1 MEKRKNTR
9 SLKRRI
15 TKMVAALNFCSL
27 LIMLL
32 TLLIALAFVFNIF
45 SRVISENAANQ
56 LNFQLSDELSRDK
69 SAPVV
74 PGNER
79 LVVPSNNDSNEMY
92 KRIGYSYIFFKN
104 NKYKFNIGKS
114 ADYNVSMPNKMPDL
128 TIQYKIY
135 KNNKLVYDSLSS
147 SENNFKGLPKHL
159 NSFTE
164 LINKTTSVNV
174 MNSTNNE
181 SYKIQVKLNPNV
193 ILFGYIGLITVC
205 MLIFLIT
212 LFISKVATSMLTSV
226 IIKPLCDL
234 DKKLNE
240 IANGNIEAAM
250 QKEIVFT
257 KPIDEVE
264 KLANYTNIIMSKMQ
278 EYVCSLASQ
287 NSELE
292 AQNITLH
299 ENGAALSLINGILDN
314 NNVKL
319 KNIFNNVEQGFLTF
333 KKDLLIHKE
342 YSLECEKLLGTSI
355 GGEKLSS
362 LLYGDNIN
370 MGNFMDELLIK
381 IFNSDASERELYFTL
396 LPEELS
402 VSEKEIFISYKIVKD
417 ENNEDIIMVIINDI
431 TEKRIIERRMDE
443 ESKTLKMVVKTIINR
458 DEFRE
463 LVKQYNEF
471 VIQDFKAVTQERY
484 EEILRQ
490 IHTFKGNFSQFEMIN
505 LVDRLNE
512 LENKL
517 YEKQELFYIDNLN
530 NNELKSWLMEDLS
543 IIESYTGKDF
553 INEGDFC
560 YIKKEKLFDIEKKV
574 RETLSLNECRVILP
588 LIKSL
593 RYTSVKDSLKTYPDY
608 VMKLSERL
616 EKSIYPLNIIGDD
629 VLIDT
634 AYYHDVIK
642 SLVHIFRNS
651 VDHGIET
658 EDERVEQGKEQIGSI
673 SCKILDLANSFQIII
688 SDDGK
693 GIDVQALELKLI
705 KEGLYT
711 KEELGKMENE
721 EKYELIFQ
729 QGITTKEEANIVSGR
744 GVGMSAVKESVMAI
758 NGTIEVESEEGK
770 GTIFTL
776 TFNKLENGEEEI
788 ASVEDFMKEMVVTA
802 RNVIFSQTGINFESQ
817 AIEVKNVITLNKL
830 TALIN
835 LKGTFNSILMVSV
848 NESMAKKLVK
858 GFMLQDIE
866 ENDIINYIEGVL
878 GEISNTILG
887 GTFGK
892 FENTNN
898 IFHIGMPAVLSNSEA
913 YIKYTQSPI
922 LTCKLIHEEDEFS
935 INMLLVEGNI
945 SLSEL
950 EEGI

>member
-1 MEKRKNTR
+1 MVRRKNKR

-15 TKMVAALNFCSL
+15 TKMVAALNFYSL

-32 TLLIALAFVFNIF
+32 TLIVALGFVFNIF

-56 LNFQLSDELSRDK
+56 LSFQLSDELSRNK
-69 SAPVV
+69 NMPPVINNETQV
-74 PGNER
+74 VQGNKDGNE
-79 LVVPSNNDSNEMY
+79 MF
-92 KRIGYSYIFFKN
+92 KRIGYSYIFLKN
-104 NKYKFNIGKS
+104 NKYKFSTGKS
-114 ADYNVSMPNKMPDL
+114 ADYKISMPNKMPDL
-128 TIQYKIY
+128 TIQYKVY
-135 KNNKLVYDSLSS
+135 KNRKQVYDSLSS
-147 SENNFKGLPKHL
+147 SENNFNGLPRHL

-164 LINKTTSVNV
+164 LINKTTSVNIL
-174 MNSTNNE
+174 NSDNSE
-181 SYKIQVKLNPNV
+181 SYRIEVKLNPYV
-193 ILFGYIGLITVC
+193 ILYGYIGLISVC
-205 MLIFLIT
+205 VIIFLIT
-212 LFISKVATSMLTSV
+212 LCISKLATSMLTSV

-250 QKEIVFT
+250 KTEITFT

-278 EYVCSLASQ
+278 EFVCSLASQ

-299 ENGAALSLINGILDN
+299 ENGTALELINGILDN

-333 KKDLLIHKE
+333 KKDLLIHSE
-342 YSLECEKLLGTSI
+342 YSLECEKLLGVSI
-355 GGEKLSS
+355 SGEKLSS
-362 LLYGDNIN
+362 LLFGDNIN
-370 MGNFMDELLIK
+370 MKNFMDELLIK
-381 IFNSDASERELYFTL
+381 IFDSDTNQRELYFTL
-396 LPEELS
+396 LPEELR
-402 VSEKEIFISYKIVKD
+402 VLEKEIFISYKIVKD
-417 ENNEDIIMVIINDI
+417 ENNEDIIMVIIDDI

-458 DEFRE
+458 DEFRD
-463 LVKQYNEF
+463 LVKQYEEF
-471 VIQDFKAVTQERY
+471 ANQDFKVVTKGKYDEV
-484 EEILRQ
+484 LRQ
-490 IHTFKGNFSQFEMIN
+490 IHTFKGNFSQFEMVC

-512 LENKL
+512 LENRL
-517 YEKQELFYIDNLN
+517 YEKQELYYIGH
-530 NNELKSWLMEDLS
+530 LKKHDLMSWLAEDLNV
-543 IIESYTGKDF
+543 IEGYAGRDF

-560 YIKKEKLFDIEKKV
+560 YIKKEKLLDIEQKV
-574 RETLSLNECRVILP
+574 RETLSLNECKVILP

-593 RYTSVKDSLKTYPDY
+593 RYKSIKDLLKTYPDY

-616 EKSIYPLNIIGDD
+616 GKSISPLYIQGDD
-629 VLIDT
+629 VMVDT
-634 AYYHDVIK
+634 TYYHDVVK
-642 SLVHIFRNS
+642 SLVHVFRNS

-658 EDERVEQGKEQIGSI
+658 EDERVEQGKEQIGNI
-673 SCKILDLANSFQIII
+673 SCKVVDLNNCFKINI

-693 GIDVQALELKLI
+693 GIDIKALEWKLV

-711 KEELGKMENE
+711 EEELERIGTK

-729 QGITTKEEANIVSGR
+729 QGISTKKEANIVSGR
-744 GVGMSAVKESVMAI
+744 GVGMAAVKESVLAI
-758 NGTIEVESEEGK
+758 NGEIEVESEKGK
-770 GTIFTL
+770 GTTFTL
-776 TFNKLENGEEEI
+776 TFSKIENSEDEVV
-788 ASVEDFMKEMVVTA
+788 SVEDFMKEMVETA
-802 RNVIFSQTGINFESQ
+802 RKIIYSQTKINFEAQ
-817 AIEVKNVITLNKL
+817 AVEVKNVITLNKL

-835 LKGTFNSILMVSV
+835 LKGTFNAILMISV
-848 NESMAKKLVK
+848 NESMAKRLVK
-858 GFMLQDIE
+858 GFMINDVE
-866 ENDIINYIEGVL
+866 ENDIINYVEGVL

-922 LTCKLIHEEDEFS
+922 LTCKLIHGEYEFS
-935 INMLLVEGNI
+935 INMLLVDGNI

-950 EEGI
+950 EEGV